1 MASENGANVRSIATW
16 DGIEHDQPR
25 SLSSPDIRKSSQL
38 RRQAVE
44 VEGKA
49 GEGKSKGARRPLP
62 DAAATEDQDAT
73 SSSFIMS
80 STEWYP
86 VTTCP
91 PGSIMLGVPCIP
103 SF

>member
-16 DGIEHDQPR
+16 VGIEHDQPR

-49 GEGKSKGARRPLP
+49 GEGKSKGPADPFQMQLLRRIRTLHR
-62 DAAATEDQDAT
+62 AV
-73 SSSFIMS
+73 S
-80 STEWYP
+80 
-86 VTTCP
+86 
-91 PGSIMLGVPCIP
+91 
-103 SF
+103 